1 MPLIHRPLTDGAPL
15 VSVLIG
21 VSAPRRQALIASG
34 LAVPDPVVMHLLI
47 DTGAS
52 CVSLDQTAIA
62 PLGLAPTGRATV
74 HTPSTDAAA
83 PHFCNQYDVSLILPA
98 PRGRRWCWKR
108 CRSWKGRSATKGLTG
123 FWGEMSWVCAHWS
136 ITRLLEAIRSRI
148 EPGPHAARKPDRM
161 KAI

>member
-1 MPLIHRPLTDGAPL
+1 MRLNPREKNKGRCWLPLIHRPLTDGAPI

-34 LAVPDPVVMHLLI
+34 LPVPEPVVMHLLI

-98 PRGRRWCWKR
+98 PEGPP
-108 CRSWKGRSATKGLTG
+108 L
-123 FWGEMSWVCAHWS
+123 V
-136 ITRLLEAIRSRI
+136 LEALPILEGAFRHQ
-148 EPGPHAARKPDRM
+148 GY
-161 KAI
+161 